1 MRVKPLA
8 MRVDIESDAVVAQG
22 SHAADAESFEGPYF
36 SGAEDKLLQDN
47 EHTLRQVA
55 SAAKGKRPRRET
67 RTALPPHG
75 DSWRRASRDGRD
87 VGRP

>member
-1 MRVKPLA
+1 MRLSVLFTMRVKPLA

-47 EHTLRQVA
+47 EHILRQVD
-55 SAAKGKRPRRET
+55 SAAKGKKPR
-67 RTALPPHG
+67 
-75 DSWRRASRDGRD
+75 
-87 VGRP
+87 